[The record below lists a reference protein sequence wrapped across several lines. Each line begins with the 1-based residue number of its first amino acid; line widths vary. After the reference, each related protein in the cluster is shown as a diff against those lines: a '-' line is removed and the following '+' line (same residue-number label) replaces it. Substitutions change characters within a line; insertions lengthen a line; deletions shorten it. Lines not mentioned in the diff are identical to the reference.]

1 MVRKCKKNCTNF
13 KKEVAILDLK
23 STKKTHKLSSVTE
36 VQAGSPDKIFDKKKM
51 SYMFN

>member
-23 STKKTHKLSSVTE
+23 STKNPHKLSSVTAYQSE
-36 VQAGSPDKIFDKKKM
+36 TEINRGPVAHDP
-51 SYMFN
+51 